1 MNAKNPTPRRSGGK
15 VGPRSAAR
23 LGAVQALY
31 QIELS
36 GSQPETIIQEFLIH
50 RLGQEYEGVRYAAAD
65 TEFFRDLVRGTDDNR
80 AALDERVAAT
90 LAADWPLDR
99 LEAVIRA
106 ILRAGAYELSFR
118 PDVPTNAIINEYV
131 NVAHAFYGGSEPGFV
146 NGVLDRMAREIRG

>member
-1 MNAKNPTPRRSGGK
+1 MSANNPTPRRPGGK

-36 GSQPETIIQEFLIH
+36 GNRSETIIQEFLIH

-65 TEFFRDLVRGTDDNR
+65 TDFFRDLVRGTDENR
-80 AALDERVAAT
+80 ASLDERVAAT

-118 PDVPTNAIINEYV
+118 PDVPTGAVINEYV

>member
-1 MNAKNPTPRRSGGK
+1 MNTRNPSPRRSGGK
-15 VGPRSAAR
+15 PGPRSAAR

-36 GSQPETIIQEFLIH
+36 GSAAQAIIEEFLIH
-50 RLGQEYEGVRYAAAD
+50 RLGQEFEGVRYPQAD
-65 TEFFRDLVRGTDDNR
+65 TDFFRDIVSGVDQNR
-80 AALDERVAAT
+80 AALDERVAVA

-131 NVAHAFYGGSEPGFV
+131 NVAHAFYGGAEPGFV